1 MTMTPKRFMILAFI
15 SEYIATHGYPPS
27 LRDIMDFMAVTSTN
41 AVSDHLRAMEKL
53 GVIRRTPGI
62 ARSIV
67 IVDDWTTNPV
77 G

>member
-1 MTMTPKRFMILAFI
+1 MILEFI
-15 SEYIATHGYPPS
+15 SEYIGTHGYSPS
-27 LRDIMDFMAVTSTN
+27 IRDIMDSMAVTSTN
-41 AVSDHLRAMEKL
+41 SVSEHLQAMEVL

-67 IVDDWTTNPV
+67 IVDDRTTSQS